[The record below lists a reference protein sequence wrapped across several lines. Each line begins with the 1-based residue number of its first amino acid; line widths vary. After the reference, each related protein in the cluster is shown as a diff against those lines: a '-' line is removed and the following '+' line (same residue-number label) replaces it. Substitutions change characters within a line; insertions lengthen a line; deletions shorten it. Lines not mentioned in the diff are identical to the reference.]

1 MSHPYTPLQSMID
14 AADKAESYLLRHCNP
29 PSDSWERQSWDSL
42 RADRR
47 RIKVIEAVWDRWQ
60 AYCARLA
67 GDTSFDV
74 ADRRAKEAIKKAVAD
89 GFPMARVDAIGNE
102 IIAWVSRPR

>member
-1 MSHPYTPLQSMID
+1 MSHPYASLQSMID

-47 RIKVIEAVWDRWQ
+47 RIAVTEACWDRWQ
-60 AYCARLA
+60 AYCARLS
-67 GDTSFDV
+67 GDSSLD
-74 ADRRAKEAIKKAVAD
+74 ASDRRAEAVINKAVRD
-89 GFPMARVDAIGNE
+89 GFPMEKVDAIGNE
-102 IIAWVSRPR
+102 IIEWTALH

>member
-1 MSHPYTPLQSMID
+1 MID
-14 AADKAESYLLRHCNP
+14 AADRAQGYLERHGGAPRWEQWEKES
-29 PSDSWERQSWDSL
+29 WASL

-47 RIKVIEAVWDRWQ
+47 RIAVTEACWDRWR

-67 GDTSFDV
+67 GDTSYDA
-74 ADRRAKEAIKKAVAD
+74 ADRRAQEVIDKALSD
-89 GFPMARVDAIGNE
+89 GFPMEKVDTIGNE

>member
-47 RIKVIEAVWDRWQ
+47 RIAVTEACWDRWR

-67 GDTSFDV
+67 GDTSYDA
-74 ADRRAKEAIKKAVAD
+74 ADRRAQEVIDNALSD
-89 GFPMARVDAIGNE
+89 GFPMEKVDTIGNE